1 MYSATT
7 CADTSLPRAFCSSP
21 PPARGRARPFASRV
35 FPLSPAWKT
44 LVGEF
49 VQPPLAADGKRLY
62 VATRDGT
69 VRALDPA
76 TGEIAWKAADVPG
89 VLAAADGVV
98 LVRAEDGTVRSLQPR
113 TGAVRWTSQTGVP
126 GPLPPLIDG
135 DRALVAGP
143 GLACLELATGR
154 VLWTDRAGAEITAP
168 PVIAGARILTGEKDG
183 ALRSRDRATG
193 TPSWTRTIGGALLA
207 PPLVDAA
214 RRRVYLGTT
223 DRRIVEVKLAD
234 GDEGWSWTVG
244 ADVADPGL
252 LLPGRVLFASY
263 DAVLY
268 SLHFGGNLDWRAA
281 LPSRPLS
288 GPILVNGDVVLA
300 CLENEIIAIAP
311 ESGRRTGTYRTP
323 AEIRTPPLF
332 VGGRIVVG
340 LRDRS
345 VVAYAPAGV
354 PIEPPPPAPEPPS
367 DPTTGAPPPG
377 APPAT
382 ATPHRRRRP
391 RARG

>member
-1 MYSATT
+1 M
-7 CADTSLPRAFCSSP
+7 
-21 PPARGRARPFASRV
+21 
-35 FPLSPAWKT
+35 
-44 LVGEF
+44 GEF
-49 VQPPLAADGKRLY
+49 VQPPLVADGKRLF
-62 VATRDGT
+62 VATRDGA

-76 TGEIAWKAADVPG
+76 TGEIAWKAEGLPG

-98 LVRAEDGTVRSLQPR
+98 LVRAEDGTVRNLHPR
-113 TGAVRWTSQTGVP
+113 TGAVRWTAQTNLP
-126 GPLPPLIDG
+126 GSLPPLIDG

-154 VLWTDRAGAEITAP
+154 VLWTDRTGAEITAP
-168 PVIAGARILTGEKDG
+168 PVIAGGRILTGEKDG

-193 TPSWTRTIGGALLA
+193 APSWSRATGGALVA

-214 RRRVYLGTT
+214 RRRAYIGTT
-223 DRRIVEVKLAD
+223 DKRVLEVKLED

-244 ADVADPGL
+244 ADVADHGL

-268 SLHFGGNLDWRAA
+268 ALRPGGNLDWRAA

-288 GPILVNGDVVLA
+288 GPILVNGYVVLA
-300 CLENEIIAIAP
+300 CLENEILAIAP
-311 ESGRRTGTYRTP
+311 ENGRRAGTFRTP

-332 VGGRIVVG
+332 VGGLVVVG

-345 VVAYAPAGV
+345 VIAYALAGAATAPSAPPEGPSAPKDTPSPTAVPA
-354 PIEPPPPAPEPPS
+354 PAAPPAAPPPPVEPP
-367 DPTTGAPPPG
+367 
-377 APPAT
+377 
-382 ATPHRRRRP
+382 HRGR
-391 RARG
+391 

>member
-1 MYSATT
+1 M
-7 CADTSLPRAFCSSP
+7 
-21 PPARGRARPFASRV
+21 
-35 FPLSPAWKT
+35 
-44 LVGEF
+44 
-49 VQPPLAADGKRLY
+49 
-62 VATRDGT
+62 
-69 VRALDPA
+69 
-76 TGEIAWKAADVPG
+76 
-89 VLAAADGVV
+89 
-98 LVRAEDGTVRSLQPR
+98 
-113 TGAVRWTSQTGVP
+113 P

-183 ALRSRDRATG
+183 TLRSRDRATG

-223 DRRIVEVKLAD
+223 DKRIVEVKLGD

-244 ADVADPGL
+244 ADVADHGL

-311 ESGRRTGTYRTP
+311 ESGRRAGDLPHTGRDP
-323 AEIRTPPLF
+323 HAAA
-332 VGGRIVVG
+332 
-340 LRDRS
+340 LRRR
-345 VVAYAPAGV
+345 
-354 PIEPPPPAPEPPS
+354 
-367 DPTTGAPPPG
+367 
-377 APPAT
+377 
-382 ATPHRRRRP
+382 PHRRRPARP
-391 RARG
+391 LRGRVRSRGRADGAAPSRARAAVRPDGPYGRAAARDTARDGHAPTAAGVQRARG